1 MVMSTEMQ
9 LPETE
14 SLRERAVK
22 RLKKK
27 SDFRVHLMIYLTVNT
42 FLVMVWAVT
51 GADFFWP
58 VFPIAGWG
66 IGVIANAWDAFA
78 RDVPNESQIRR
89 EMDKLSEPR

>member
-1 MVMSTEMQ
+1 MSTEMQ

-78 RDVPNESQIRR
+78 RDVPTESQIRR

>member
-78 RDVPNESQIRR
+78 RDVPTESQIRR

>member
-51 GADFFWP
+51 WADFFWP

-78 RDVPNESQIRR
+78 RDVPTESQIRR

>member
-51 GADFFWP
+51 GAGFFWP

-78 RDVPNESQIRR
+78 RDVPTESQIRR

>member
-1 MVMSTEMQ
+1 MSTEMQ

-78 RDVPNESQIRR
+78 RDVPTESQIRR
-89 EMDKLSEPR
+89 EMDKLSERH